1 MNNLSLTK
9 INIFITAII
18 LLLIAISFVNGTG
31 CNYKMNLID
40 NQNPNFQIKMTC
52 FKGNYVALQTLKYG
66 DNTAKWK
73 ITARQFNLFNQVILY
88 ITKRRPLVKPTYNNK
103 LDDYNQ
109 LVFDQRLIFYAYKI
123 DKDKNII
130 TVYEDFPER
139 RAITTE
145 FTGKISQW

>member
-9 INIFITAII
+9 INICITVI
-18 LLLIAISFVNGTG
+18 LLLLISTSFINGTG

-40 NQNPNFQIKMTC
+40 NKNPNFKIKMTC

-66 DNTAKWK
+66 DSTAKWK

-88 ITKRRPLVKPTYNNK
+88 IKKRTPLVKPTYNNK

-109 LVFDQRLIFYAYKI
+109 LVLDQRLLFYAYKI
-123 DKDKNII
+123 DKKKNII
-130 TVYEDFPER
+130 TVYEDFPEKK
-139 RAITTE
+139 AITTE
-145 FTGKISQW
+145 FKGKIGQW

>member
-1 MNNLSLTK
+1 MNKLSLIK
-9 INIFITAII
+9 INIFIAAIM
-18 LLLIAISFVNGTG
+18 LLLISISFVNGTG

-40 NQNPNFQIKMTC
+40 SKNPNFQIKMTC

-66 DNTAKWK
+66 DSTSKWK

-88 ITKRRPLVKPTYNNK
+88 INKRSPLVKPTYNNK

-109 LVFDQRLIFYAYKI
+109 LVFDQRLLFYAYKI
-123 DKDKNII
+123 DKKKNTI